1 MLLSK
6 GELMRRAVAAL
17 LCGMALLIGA
27 PGAALSHDSP
37 EFDCHFVLGFKAIRD
52 LIGDGIVGTCLENEQ
67 YSANGDSVQ
76 QTTGG
81 LLVWRK
87 ADNWTAF
94 TDGYRTWVN
103 GPYGLQQR
111 LNSERFAWESDYG
124 TVFEH
129 DGTPA
134 LTPDA
139 LRNAEYVFAGRR
151 VRLQNG
157 ELVNDLEVGS
167 ASETWVLH
175 DPIAFGD
182 LNGDGLRDAAVVLS
196 YSGGGSGT
204 FFYLFAVLNRNGAP
218 VPVGSRD
225 LGDRVRVMSLEI
237 SNGNIILMMVAHGP
251 DDGLCCPTQ
260 DTVAYFHLHG
270 NDLAL
275 ESIDP
280 PGFLIPDHH
289 H

>member
-1 MLLSK
+1 
-6 GELMRRAVAAL
+6 MRRQIAAL
-17 LCGMALLIGA
+17 LCGIALLIVS
-27 PGAALSHDSP
+27 PGVALAHDSP
-37 EFDCHFVLGFKAIRD
+37 VYDCHFVLGFKAIRD
-52 LIGDGIVGTCLENEQ
+52 LIGHDIVGACLEEEKYN
-67 YSANGDSVQ
+67 AIGDSVQ

-87 ADNWTAF
+87 ADNHTAF

-111 LNSERFAWESDYG
+111 LNSERFEWESDFG
-124 TVFEH
+124 TGREH
-129 DGTPA
+129 DGMPV

-139 LRNAEYVFAGRR
+139 LRNAEYVLDGRR
-151 VRLQNG
+151 VRLQDG
-157 ELVNDLEVGS
+157 KLMKKLEVGS
-167 ASETWVLH
+167 ANETWLLH

-182 LNGDGLRDAAVVLS
+182 LNGDGLEDAAVVLS

-204 FFYLFAVLNRNGAP
+204 FFDLFAVLNQNGTPDA
-218 VPVGSRD
+218 VGSRD
-225 LGDRVRVMSLEI
+225 LGDRVRIKSLEI
-237 SNGNIILMMVAHGP
+237 TDGDIVLMMVAHGP

-260 DTVAYFHLHG
+260 DTVVYFHLHG
-270 NDLAL
+270 DDLEL
-275 ESIDP
+275 ESVDP